1 VSSGFEGFLDET
13 LRSFDGCDAAFESD
27 LLQSGELRRGEPDR
41 KRDLHVGTV
50 AAAAGRRDNAGM
62 AAPGP
67 AVVVDGLHKSFRLPH
82 EQVHT
87 LKERVLHPFVRATH
101 ENFRALSPLSFSVQE
116 GEFFGIVGRNG
127 SGKSTLLKCLAGIYH
142 ADGGRAWIRGRL
154 STFIELGVGFN
165 MDLAARD
172 NIVINGVMLG
182 LSPRE
187 ARRHVDEVIAFAG
200 LEQFSDL
207 KVKNYSSGML
217 VRLGFSVLIH
227 VDADV
232 LLIDEVL
239 AVGDAQ
245 FQQKCHDQFTGIRRT
260 GKTVLLV
267 THDMGAVERYC
278 DRAMLLEQGEMTM
291 LGDPHEVGMH
301 YLQVNFEQETQ
312 EPVQTPGDSEKVAR
326 YGDRSAEI
334 LRTWFEDEGGAPAT
348 SLPHGRPCALC
359 AEVVFREDVDDPV
372 FGFNLHSSA
381 DHNVLAANSEQV
393 GASAGSGRFRSGE
406 RVTFRVRFDNLLS
419 PGRYEVTPAVARAGA
434 WLDRRERLASVVVT
448 STHSTDA
455 VVDLPYEV
463 QLDRSATSPSSQA
476 LA

>member
-1 VSSGFEGFLDET
+1 M
-13 LRSFDGCDAAFESD
+13 
-27 LLQSGELRRGEPDR
+27 
-41 KRDLHVGTV
+41 V
-50 AAAAGRRDNAGM
+50 APA
-62 AAPGP
+62 P

-82 EQVHT
+82 ERVHT
-87 LKERVLHPFVRATH
+87 LKERVLHPLRRTTH
-101 ENFRALSPLSFSVQE
+101 ENFRALSPLSFSVAE

-142 ADGGRAWIRGRL
+142 ADGGQAWIRGRL

-187 ARRHVDEVIAFAG
+187 ARRHVDEVIDFAG
-200 LEQFSDL
+200 LQQFTDL

-245 FQQKCHDQFTGIRRT
+245 FQQKCHDQFTSIRRA

-267 THDMGAVERYC
+267 THDMSAVERYC
-278 DRAMLLEQGEMTM
+278 DRALLLERGEMTM
-291 LGDPHEVGMH
+291 LGDPHEVGMN
-301 YLQVNFEQETQ
+301 YLQVNFEQERD
-312 EPVQTPGDSEKVAR
+312 PGEAPLPAPERGR
-326 YGDRSAEI
+326 YGDRRAEI
-334 LRTWFEDEGGAPAT
+334 LRTWCEDAGGEPAT
-348 SLPHGRPCALC
+348 ALAHGEPCALC
-359 AEVVFREDVDDPV
+359 AEALFHEDVDDAL
-372 FGFNLHSSA
+372 FGFNLHSSE
-381 DHNVLAANSEQV
+381 DHNVLAASTEQLAASEV
-393 GASAGSGRFRSGE
+393 SHFRAGE
-406 RVTFRVRFDNLLS
+406 RVTFRVRFDNLLAA
-419 PGRYEVTPAVARAGA
+419 GRYEVTPAIARGGA
-434 WLDRRERLASVVVT
+434 WIDRRERFGSIVVT
-448 STHSTDA
+448 STRGTDA

-463 QLDRSATSPSSQA
+463 TLQRSAAAPEAVT
-476 LA
+476 

>member
-1 VSSGFEGFLDET
+1 M
-13 LRSFDGCDAAFESD
+13 DA
-27 LLQSGELRRGEPDR
+27 L
-41 KRDLHVGTV
+41 
-50 AAAAGRRDNAGM
+50 
-62 AAPGP
+62 GP

-82 EQVHT
+82 ERVHT
-87 LKERVLHPFVRATH
+87 LKERVLHPLHRATH
-101 ENFRALSPLSFSVQE
+101 ENFRALSPLSFAVAE

-127 SGKSTLLKCLAGIYH
+127 SGKSTLLKCLAGIYR

-172 NIVINGVMLG
+172 NVVINGVMLG

-187 ARRHVDEVIAFAG
+187 ARRRADEVIAFAG
-200 LEQFSDL
+200 LEHFTDL

-239 AVGDAQ
+239 AVGDAE
-245 FQQKCHDQFTGIRRT
+245 FQQKCHDQFAAIRRA

-267 THDMGAVERYC
+267 THDMSAVERYC
-278 DRAMLLEQGEMTM
+278 DRAMLLEQGEMT
-291 LGDPHEVGMH
+291 LAGDPHEVGMN
-301 YLQVNFEQETQ
+301 YLQVNFEQHQPAEAA
-312 EPVQTPGDSEKVAR
+312 PGAAGGKR
-326 YGDRSAEI
+326 YGDRRAEI
-334 LRTWFEDEGGAPAT
+334 LRTWFEDADGRPAT
-348 SLPHGRPCALC
+348 TLPHGRSCALC
-359 AEVVFREDVDDPV
+359 AEARFHEDVDDPL

-381 DHNVLAANSEQV
+381 DHNVLAANSGGN
-393 GASAGSGRFRSGE
+393 GAGAGSGRFRAGE
-406 RVTFRVRFDNLLS
+406 HVTFRVRFDNLLA
-419 PGRYEVTPAVARAGA
+419 PGRYELTPAVAQRGA

-448 STHSTDA
+448 STHATDA

-463 QLDRSATSPSSQA
+463 RLERSASSSEA
-476 LA
+476 LV

>member
-1 VSSGFEGFLDET
+1 
-13 LRSFDGCDAAFESD
+13 
-27 LLQSGELRRGEPDR
+27 
-41 KRDLHVGTV
+41 
-50 AAAAGRRDNAGM
+50 M
-62 AAPGP
+62 AAMEASGP
-67 AVVVDGLHKSFRLPH
+67 AVLVDGLHKSFRLPH

-278 DRAMLLEQGEMTM
+278 DRAILLEQGEMTM

-301 YLQVNFEQETQ
+301 YLQVNFERERHEPIAAPTEPQE
-312 EPVQTPGDSEKVAR
+312 SAR
-326 YGDRSAEI
+326 YGDRRAEI
-334 LRTWFEDEGGAPAT
+334 MRTWFEDAAGLPAS
-348 SLPHGRPCALC
+348 SLAHGQPCALC
-359 AEVVFREDVDDPV
+359 AEVVFAEDVDDPI
-372 FGFNLHSSA
+372 FGFNLHSNA
-381 DHNVLAANSEQV
+381 DHNVLAASSERLDA
-393 GASAGSGRFRSGE
+393 GEGSGTFRAGE
-406 RVTFRVRFDNLLS
+406 HVTFRVRFDNLLA
-419 PGRYEVTPAVARAGA
+419 PGRYEVTPAVARGGA
-434 WLDRRERLASVVVT
+434 WIDRRERLASVVVT

-455 VVDLPYEV
+455 VVDLPYDVSLE
-463 QLDRSATSPSSQA
+463 RSQNSSEA

>member
-1 VSSGFEGFLDET
+1 MEAT
-13 LRSFDGCDAAFESD
+13 
-27 LLQSGELRRGEPDR
+27 
-41 KRDLHVGTV
+41 
-50 AAAAGRRDNAGM
+50 
-62 AAPGP
+62 PGP

-82 EQVHT
+82 ERVHT
-87 LKERVLHPFVRATH
+87 LKERMLHPLHRATH
-101 ENFRALSPLSFSVQE
+101 ENFRALRPISFTVAE

-127 SGKSTLLKCLAGIYH
+127 SGKSTLLKCLAGIYR

-187 ARRHVDEVIAFAG
+187 ARHRADEVVRFAG
-200 LEQFSDL
+200 LEQFTDL

-239 AVGDAQ
+239 AVGDAE
-245 FQQKCHDQFTGIRRT
+245 FQQKCHDQFASIRRA

-278 DRAMLLEQGEMTM
+278 DRAMLLEQGEMTL

-301 YLQVNFEQETQ
+301 YLQVNFEQQPAPAEA
-312 EPVQTPGDSEKVAR
+312 PGDTDGKR
-326 YGDRSAEI
+326 YGDRRAEI
-334 LRTWFEDEGGAPAT
+334 LRAWFEDADGRPAT
-348 SLPHGRPCALC
+348 TLPHGRPCALC
-359 AEVVFREDVDDPV
+359 AEARFREDVDDPL

-381 DHNVLAANSEQV
+381 DHNVLAANSGATGV
-393 GASAGSGRFRSGE
+393 GEGSGRFGAGE
-406 RVTFRVRFDNLLS
+406 HVTFRVRFDNLLA
-419 PGRYEVTPAVARAGA
+419 PGRYELTPAVAQRGA
-434 WLDRRERLASVVVT
+434 WLDRRERFVSVVVT
-448 STHSTDA
+448 STHATDA

-463 QLDRSATSPSSQA
+463 RLERSASSSEA
-476 LA
+476 LV